1 MRLASSEVEG
11 LKILFSEEEVFAAL
25 LELGKD
31 KALGL
36 DGFTMAFWF
45 FFCWDVVKVKIMG
58 FF

>member
-11 LKILFSEEEVFAAL
+11 LEILFSEEEVFAAL
-25 LELGKD
+25 LELDKD

-45 FFCWDVVKVKIMG
+45 FFWDVVKVEIMG

>member
-1 MRLASSEVEG
+1 MGLASSEVEG
-11 LKILFSEEEVFAAL
+11 LEILFSEEEVFAAL

-45 FFCWDVVKVKIMG
+45 FLLGCCEGRDYE

>member
-1 MRLASSEVEG
+1 M
-11 LKILFSEEEVFAAL
+11 KILFSEEEVFAAL

-45 FFCWDVVKVKIMG
+45 FFWDVVKVEIMG

>member
-11 LKILFSEEEVFAAL
+11 LEILFSEEEVFAAL

-45 FFCWDVVKVKIMG
+45 FFGML
-58 FF
+58 